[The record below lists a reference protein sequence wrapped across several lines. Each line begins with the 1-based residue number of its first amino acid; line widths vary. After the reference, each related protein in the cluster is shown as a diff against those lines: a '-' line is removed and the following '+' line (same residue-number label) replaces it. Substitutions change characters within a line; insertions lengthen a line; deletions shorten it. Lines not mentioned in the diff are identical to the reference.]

1 MQLCER
7 IKYNITMKSY
17 AGEWDN
23 NNEDTN
29 SNRSD
34 DPMEIDA
41 MFIYFIVILTQTD
54 PMTQWK
60 LMQCLFIL
68 LLF

>member
-41 MFIYFIVILTQTD
+41 ISDD
-54 PMTQWK
+54 PMEIDA
-60 LMQCLFIL
+60 MMRNNEIYYF
-68 LLF
+68 